1 MKWVVFA
8 TAPDQLTAE
17 MWQDLLSQARIKCQ
31 LKAGDTYGFLGVS
44 AAPVRLVAPAED
56 AKDALNTLETM
67 VRLPGRAPDSP
78 DDPGEP
84 GDNG

>member
-1 MKWVVFA
+1 MNWVVFA

-31 LKAGDTYGFLGVS
+31 LRAGDTYGFLGVS
-44 AAPVRLVAPAED
+44 AAPVRLVAPEED
-56 AKDALNTLETM
+56 AKDARATLETL
-67 VRLPGRAPDSP
+67 VRLSGLGP

-84 GDNG
+84 GDID